1 MTLNRKIIL
10 YDSTLR
16 DGAQTSYVDF
26 TPQNKIDIA
35 KKLDFLGIDYI
46 EAGWPG
52 ANPKDTEFFNQLP
65 LLDHAKFAAFGMTVK
80 KGNDPKDDNGLANLL
95 SSNLANYTIVGKVWD
110 FHVTDALGIRLEDN
124 LKIIYDTITYLV
136 SQGKQVI
143 FDAEHFFDGYKANP
157 EYSMEVIKA
166 AHRAGSR
173 WVALCDTNGGSLP
186 HEISKIVGKVT
197 KEIEAD
203 ALSIHCHNDTGCAV
217 ANTLAAVR
225 AGISHIQGTINGL
238 GERCGNADLTTLIP
252 ILSLKLDY
260 DISVDRDR
268 LRSLKHVSNYLYDII
283 NQKSD
288 SYAPFIGDAAF
299 NHKGGLHAS
308 AMLKDTTSY
317 EHIKPELVGNKRS
330 ILISDQAGKASIIS
344 RLKDF
349 KIDVDKNDHKL
360 PQLIEEIKVLESEGF
375 SYDLADASFYLLAVK
390 YFKSVPTFFK
400 LDSFKIIDEKRTN
413 AKGKIITSSEAI
425 LKLEVFNKRVISVTE
440 GNGPVNALDK
450 ALRKTLVT
458 YYPNI
463 SNTKLTDYKVRILNS
478 GSATEAMIRVM
489 LETSDNE
496 GNRWTTIGVSTDL
509 LDASYQAIR
518 DSMNYYLI
526 ISAIS

>member
-26 TPQNKIDIA
+26 TAQNKIDIA

-52 ANPKDTEFFNQLP
+52 ANPKDTEFFSQLP
-65 LLDHAKFAAFGMTVK
+65 ILDNAKFTAFGMTVK
-80 KGNDPKDDNGLANLL
+80 KGNIPQDDKAIINLL
-95 SSNLANYTIVGKVWD
+95 SSGLNDYTIVGKVWD

-124 LKIIYDTITYLV
+124 LNIIYDTISYLV
-136 SQGKQVI
+136 SEGKQVI

-157 EYSMEVIKA
+157 EYSMEVIKV
-166 AHRAGSR
+166 AHRAGSK
-173 WVALCDTNGGSLP
+173 WVALCDTNGGCLP
-186 HEISKIVGKVT
+186 YEISTIVGNVI
-197 KEIEAD
+197 KEIDAE

-217 ANTLAAVR
+217 ANTLAAIR

-238 GERCGNADLTTLIP
+238 GERCGNANFTTLIP
-252 ILSLKLDY
+252 ILSLKLNY
-260 DISVDRDR
+260 NISVDRDR

-283 NQKSD
+283 NQKAD
-288 SYAPFIGDAAF
+288 DYAPFIGNAAF

-317 EHIKPELVGNKRS
+317 EHIKPELVGNKRN
-330 ILISDQAGKASIIS
+330 ILISDQSGKASIIS
-344 RLKDF
+344 RLKDLGIEVN
-349 KIDVDKNDHKL
+349 KSDKNL
-360 PQLIEEIKVLESEGF
+360 AILIEEVKDLESKGF

-390 YFKSVPTFFK
+390 YFKSAPNFFA
-400 LDSFKIIDEKRTN
+400 LDSFKIIDEKRVN
-413 AKGKIITSSEAI
+413 AKGKLVTTSEAI
-425 LKLEVFNKRVISVTE
+425 LKIDIFNKKVISVSE

-450 ALRKTLVT
+450 ALRKILID

-463 SNTKLTDYKVRILNS
+463 TKTKLTDYKVRILNS
-478 GSATEAMIRVM
+478 GFATGSLIRVI
-489 LETSDNE
+489 LETSDDQ

-526 ISAIS
+526 FFTVS